1 MKGNMRFMATNNA
14 YFYDNTDDEEEL
26 FLSEV
31 PISLLQHSIETQ
43 FDDPLENR
51 KIDYIQSFINKYEFS
66 KENMLDDD
74 LEMLELSRDEFL
86 KFIENIFS
94 DYLNVG
100 FTNLEDMG
108 EDDQHDLIHLT

>member
-51 KIDYIQSFINKYEFS
+51 KRDYIQSFINKYEFS

-86 KFIENIFS
+86 KCRIYKFR
-94 DYLNVG
+94 
-100 FTNLEDMG
+100 
-108 EDDQHDLIHLT
+108 